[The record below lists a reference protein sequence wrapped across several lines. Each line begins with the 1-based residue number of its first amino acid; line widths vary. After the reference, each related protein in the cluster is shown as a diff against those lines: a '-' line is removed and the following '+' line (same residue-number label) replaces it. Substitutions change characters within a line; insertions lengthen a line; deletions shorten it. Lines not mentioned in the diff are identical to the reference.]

1 MVPLQPTSRRRK
13 ITAAQH
19 TMQRIGRDL
28 LARSKA
34 AILADEKDEGRRDRD
49 LLSLLVR
56 ANTADDVPE
65 SRRMSDADVLARP
78 S

>member
-1 MVPLQPTSRRRK
+1 MVPLQPSNRRRK
-13 ITAAQH
+13 ITAAQR

-34 AILADEKDEGRRDRD
+34 AILADEKDEGHSGRD

-65 SRRMSDADVLARP
+65 SRRMSDVDVLARP